1 MHKIET
7 ITILVACIL
16 GLYNI
21 VQPRYID
28 QTKIENVPIHAVAR
42 SYNNELKIPKI
53 SKELEIQIE
62 QSLKRIEENEKKI
75 QYDKDLYYL
84 TAVIYQEA
92 GGDKYQN
99 ITQLLVGNVV
109 LNRVNHKDYA
119 DSIKDVLLSK
129 HQYGNMWRDGIY
141 LPNNPNDL
149 EKQAIGRCRKNA
161 IRLLNGERFCPSN
174 VVFESEFSW
183 LGDCIYKYIDG
194 LYFNYKNNK

>member
-1 MHKIET
+1 MRKIET
-7 ITILVACIL
+7 IAILTACISL
-16 GLYNI
+16 GVYNI
-21 VQPRYID
+21 VQPRYIE
-28 QTKIENVPIHAVAR
+28 QKQIENVPIHAVAR

-53 SKELEIQIE
+53 SKELETQIE

-75 QYDKDLYYL
+75 QYEKDLYYL

-92 GGDKYQN
+92 GGDKYQD

-129 HQYGNMWRDGIY
+129 HQYGNMWRHGIY

-149 EKQAIGRCRKNA
+149 EKQAIQRCRKNA

-183 LGDCIYKYIDG
+183 LGDGIYKYIDG
-194 LYFNYKNNK
+194 LYFNYKK